1 MIAEDFT
8 HKIEMFSSSKAKLEV
23 IEILLKKLKIEY
35 RIVPSKTH
43 TSRLKRLM
51 FEQPLASVHDI
62 LTSLDIGS
70 KGNNEQLRKDFEARR
85 YWRKQF
91 QKFRGFKKR
100 N

>member
-8 HKIEMFSSSKAKLEV
+8 HKIEMFSNSKAKLEV

-43 TSRLKRLM
+43 TSRLKSLM
-51 FEQPLASVHDI
+51 FEKPLTHINDVLI
-62 LTSLDIGS
+62 SLDSGS
-70 KGNNEQLRKDFEARR
+70 KRSAEQLQKDFEARK

-91 QKFRGFKKR
+91 QKFIGFKKR

>member
-23 IEILLKKLKIEY
+23 VEILLKKLKIEY

-51 FEQPLASVHDI
+51 IEKPLTHINDVLI
-62 LTSLDIGS
+62 SLDNGS
-70 KGNNEQLRKDFEARR
+70 KRSAEQLKNDFEARK

-91 QKFRGFKKR
+91 QKFIGFKKR